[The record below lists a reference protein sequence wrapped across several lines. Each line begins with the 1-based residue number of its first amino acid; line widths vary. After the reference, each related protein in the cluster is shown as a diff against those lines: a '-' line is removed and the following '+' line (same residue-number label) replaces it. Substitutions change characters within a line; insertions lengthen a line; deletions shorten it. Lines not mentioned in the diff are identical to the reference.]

1 MAQYDVLVKG
11 GTLITATGR
20 TKADL
25 AIAGER
31 IAAIVA
37 PGTPLEATRVVDAT
51 GRHVIPGA
59 IDVHSHHRDPG
70 FTHKGDITSETS
82 AAAAG
87 GVTTSFGMPNV
98 SPPPNTVE
106 NLDAMLH
113 LYRAKSVID
122 WNVNAAGTLVDQI
135 PELAKRGIAAFK
147 VFMVVDTGRSYPHMP
162 GIGVHDHGE
171 LLKIFQAVG
180 STGLPLMVHPHDQ
193 SLMTAIEHEFW
204 DRGERDYRAYAKAYA
219 AHDGIIWNSAVGTLL
234 TLQKATGTRLHLLHT
249 QTEGVVQL
257 LRAAKAGGQR
267 VTAELNPWA
276 LFLGN
281 EWANIERLG
290 SYALSYYVPEK
301 NTEPLWQALR
311 DGTIDVISTDHAPHT
326 RDEKEPGW
334 TDGWKAHTGTPS
346 IQFYVPMFLD
356 AAVRGLISL
365 ERVVDLTSTA
375 PADRFGLTS
384 KGRLAVGADADLA
397 VVNLDADWEIQD
409 SDVIGKIDWTPYK
422 GRRLRV
428 AVETTVVRGRV
439 VYEDGDVV
447 GQPGWGRQA
456 SPDPA
461 SVVPVRSSAISG
473 PSTSDA
479 SAQSAPTAPSGA
491 HANAHSV
498 TAPQAVGTAH

>member
-1 MAQYDVLVKG
+1 MAQYDVVVRG
-11 GTLITATGR
+11 GTVVNASGQTR
-20 TKADL
+20 ADV

-31 IAAIVA
+31 IAALLA
-37 PGTPLEATRVVDAT
+37 PGTPVDAAREIDAT

-70 FTHKGDITSETS
+70 FTHKGDITTETS

-106 NLDAMLH
+106 NLDGMLE
-113 LYRAKSVID
+113 LYRQKAVVD
-122 WNVNAAGTLVDQI
+122 WNVNAAGTIPEQI
-135 PELAKRGIAAFK
+135 PELARRGIAAFK

-171 LLKIFQAVG
+171 LLRIFEVVG
-180 STGLPLMVHPHDQ
+180 ATGLPLMVHPHDQ
-193 SLMTAIEHEFW
+193 ALMTHIEHGFW
-204 DRGERDYRAYAKAYA
+204 ERGERDYRAYAKAYA

-234 TLQKATGTRLHLLHT
+234 TIQKATGTRLHLLHT
-249 QTEGVVQL
+249 QTEGVVNL
-257 LRAAKAGGQR
+257 LHAAKAQGQR
-267 VTAELNPWA
+267 VTAEVNPWA

-301 NTEPLWQALR
+301 NTEPLWAALR
-311 DGTIDVISTDHAPHT
+311 DGTIDLISTDHAPHT
-326 RDEKEPGW
+326 REEKEPGW

-365 ERVVDLTSTA
+365 ERVVDALSTT
-375 PADRFGLTS
+375 PAAKFGLAT
-384 KGRLAVGADADLA
+384 KGRIAVGADADLA
-397 VVNLDADWEIQD
+397 IVALDADWTID
-409 SDVIGKIDWTPYK
+409 DGNVIGKIGWTPYA
-422 GRRLRV
+422 GRHLRA
-428 AVETTVVRGRV
+428 AVETTLVRGRV
-439 VYEDGDVV
+439 VYDQGRVV

-456 SPDPA
+456 IPDPA
-461 SVVPVRSSAISG
+461 SITPTPSDPAPVAEPI
-473 PSTSDA
+473 A
-479 SAQSAPTAPSGA
+479 AGA
-491 HANAHSV
+491 
-498 TAPQAVGTAH
+498 